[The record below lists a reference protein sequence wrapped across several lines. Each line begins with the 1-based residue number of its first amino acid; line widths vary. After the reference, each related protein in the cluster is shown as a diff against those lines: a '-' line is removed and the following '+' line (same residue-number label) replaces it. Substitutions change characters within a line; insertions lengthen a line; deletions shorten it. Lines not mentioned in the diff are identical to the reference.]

1 MTVTVKGDKEIIA
14 YLEKKYG
21 RSATKRITDFAL
33 TKGGQKV
40 VQIIKNN
47 MKSFKD
53 TGESVEE
60 TTVSK
65 PMTINGVRTVKIHWR
80 GPKQRYRI
88 IHLNE
93 YGHFDRAGKWVN
105 TAGKGVIENAMR
117 EGRETYFR
125 TVKEEIRRR
134 VYLIG

>member
-1 MTVTVKGDKEIIA
+1 MSVTIKGDKEIIT
-14 YLEKKYG
+14 YLENKYG
-21 RSATKRITDFAL
+21 KSATKRITDFAL

-47 MKSFKD
+47 IDSFKD
-53 TGESVEE
+53 TGESVKE

-93 YGHFDRAGKWVN
+93 YGHYDRSGKWVN

-117 EGRETYFR
+117 KGRETYFR
-125 TVKEEIRRR
+125 TVKEEMRKR
-134 VYLIG
+134 V

>member
-80 GPKQRYRI
+80 GPKERYRI

-93 YGHFDRAGKWVN
+93 YGHLDRAGKWVN

-125 TVKEEIRRR
+125 TVKEEMRKR
-134 VYLIG
+134 V

>member
-21 RSATKRITDFAL
+21 KSATKRITDFAL

-65 PMTINGVRTVKIHWR
+65 PMTISGVRTVKIHWR

-93 YGHFDRAGKWVN
+93 YGHFDRSGKWVN
-105 TAGKGVIENAMR
+105 TAGKGVIERAVR
-117 EGRETYFR
+117 EGRETYFQ
-125 TVKEEIRRR
+125 TVKEEIKRR
-134 VYLIG
+134 V

>member
-21 RSATKRITDFAL
+21 KSATKRITDFAL

-125 TVKEEIRRR
+125 TVKEEIRKR
-134 VYLIG
+134 V

>member
-1 MTVTVKGDKEIIA
+1 MTISVKGDKEIIA
-14 YLEKKYG
+14 YLEKKFG
-21 RSATKRITDFAL
+21 KSATKRITDFAL

-40 VQIIKNN
+40 VQIIKRD
-47 MKSFKD
+47 MGSFKD
-53 TGESVEE
+53 TGESVSE
-60 TTVSK
+60 TSLSK
-65 PMTINGVRTVKIHWR
+65 PITIGGVRTVKIHWR

-93 YGHFDRAGKWVN
+93 YGHYDRSGKWVN
-105 TAGKGVIENAMR
+105 TAGKGVIERAMR

-134 VYLIG
+134 V

>member
-1 MTVTVKGDKEIIA
+1 MTMTLKGDKEIIA
-14 YLEKKYG
+14 YLETKYG
-21 RSATKRITDFAL
+21 KSAMKRITDFAL
-33 TKGGQKV
+33 TKAGNKV
-40 VQIIKNN
+40 VSIIKGN
-47 MKSFKD
+47 MKSFED

-60 TTVSK
+60 TTLSK
-65 PMTINGVRTVKIHWR
+65 PITIKGVRTVKIHWR

-93 YGHFDRAGKWVN
+93 YGHFDRSGKWVN

-125 TVKEEIRRR
+125 TVKEEMRKR
-134 VYLIG
+134 V

>member
-1 MTVTVKGDKEIIA
+1 IA

-21 RSATKRITDFAL
+21 KSATKRITDFAL

-93 YGHFDRAGKWVN
+93 YGHLERSWKLGKKTCKSCNEKAKAESRKNEFKKSKKRKKKKV
-105 TAGKGVIENAMR
+105 
-117 EGRETYFR
+117 
-125 TVKEEIRRR
+125 
-134 VYLIG
+134 

>member
-21 RSATKRITDFAL
+21 KSATKRITDFAL

-40 VQIIKNN
+40 AQIIKNN
-47 MKSFKD
+47 IKSFKD

-125 TVKEEIRRR
+125 TVKEEMRRR
-134 VYLIG
+134 V

>member
-1 MTVTVKGDKEIIA
+1 MTISVKGDKEIIA
-14 YLEKKYG
+14 YLEKKFG
-21 RSATKRITDFAL
+21 KSATKRITDFAL

-40 VQIIKNN
+40 VQIIKRD
-47 MKSFKD
+47 MGSFKD
-53 TGESVEE
+53 TGESVSE
-60 TTVSK
+60 TSLSK
-65 PMTINGVRTVKIHWR
+65 PMTIGGVRTVKVRWR

-93 YGHFDRAGKWVN
+93 FGHYDRSGKWVN
-105 TAGKGVIENAMR
+105 TAGKGVIERAMR

-134 VYLIG
+134 V

>member
-1 MTVTVKGDKEIIA
+1 MSISIKGDKEIIA
-14 YLEKKYG
+14 YLEKKFG
-21 RSATKRITDFAL
+21 KSATKRITDFAL

-40 VQIIKNN
+40 VQIMKNN

-53 TGESVEE
+53 TGESVSE
-60 TTVSK
+60 TSLSK
-65 PMTINGVRTVKIHWR
+65 PMTIGGVRTVKIHWR

-93 YGHFDRAGKWVN
+93 YGHYDRSGKWVN
-105 TAGKGVIENAMR
+105 TAGKGVIERAMR

-125 TVKEEIRRR
+125 TVKEEIRKR
-134 VYLIG
+134 V

>member
-1 MTVTVKGDKEIIA
+1 MTISVKGDKEIIA
-14 YLEKKYG
+14 YLEKKFG
-21 RSATKRITDFAL
+21 KSATKRITDFAL

-40 VQIIKNN
+40 IQIIKRD
-47 MKSFKD
+47 MGSFKD
-53 TGESVEE
+53 TGESVSE
-60 TTVSK
+60 TSLSK
-65 PMTINGVRTVKIHWR
+65 PMTIGGVRTVKVHWR

-93 YGHFDRAGKWVN
+93 FGHYDRSGKWVN
-105 TAGKGVIENAMR
+105 TAGKGVIERAMR

-134 VYLIG
+134 V

>member
-21 RSATKRITDFAL
+21 KSATKRITDFAL

-53 TGESVEE
+53 TGESVQE

-125 TVKEEIRRR
+125 TVKEEIRRT
-134 VYLIG
+134 V

>member
-1 MTVTVKGDKEIIA
+1 MTITMKGDKEIIA
-14 YLEKKYG
+14 YLEKNYG
-21 RSATKRITDFAL
+21 KSATKRITDFAL

-80 GPKQRYRI
+80 GPKKRYRI

-93 YGHFDRAGKWVN
+93 YGHFDRSGKWVN

-125 TVKEEIRRR
+125 TVKEEMRKR
-134 VYLIG
+134 V

>member
-1 MTVTVKGDKEIIA
+1 MTMTLKGDKEIIA
-14 YLEKKYG
+14 YLETKYG
-21 RSATKRITDFAL
+21 KSAMKRITDFAL
-33 TKGGQKV
+33 TKAGNKV
-40 VQIIKNN
+40 VSIIKGN
-47 MKSFKD
+47 MKSFED

-60 TTVSK
+60 TTLSK
-65 PMTINGVRTVKIHWR
+65 PMTIKGVRTVKIHWR

-93 YGHFDRAGKWVN
+93 YGHYDRSGKWIN

-125 TVKEEIRRR
+125 TVKEEMRKR
-134 VYLIG
+134 V

>member
-21 RSATKRITDFAL
+21 KSATKRITDFAL

-40 VQIIKNN
+40 VQIIRNN

-105 TAGKGVIENAMR
+105 TRGKGVIENAMR

-125 TVKEEIRRR
+125 TVKEEMRRR
-134 VYLIG
+134 V

>member
-21 RSATKRITDFAL
+21 KSSTKRITDFAL

-117 EGRETYFR
+117 EGKETYFR

-134 VYLIG
+134 V

>member
-1 MTVTVKGDKEIIA
+1 MTIKMKGDKEIIA
-14 YLEKKYG
+14 YLEKNYG
-21 RSATKRITDFAL
+21 KSATKRITDFAL
-33 TKGGQKV
+33 TKGGKKV

-93 YGHFDRAGKWVN
+93 YGHYDRAGKWVN

-125 TVKEEIRRR
+125 TVKEEMRKR
-134 VYLIG
+134 V

>member
-21 RSATKRITDFAL
+21 KSATKRITDFAL

-93 YGHFDRAGKWVN
+93 YGHFDRSGKWVN
-105 TAGKGVIENAMR
+105 TRGKGVIENAMR

-125 TVKEEIRRR
+125 TVKEEMRKR
-134 VYLIG
+134 V

>member
-1 MTVTVKGDKEIIA
+1 MSVTLRGFKELQDA
-14 YLEKKYG
+14 LERKYG
-21 RSATKRITDFAL
+21 RGAMKRVTDFAL

-47 MKSFKD
+47 MKSFEKS
-53 TGESVEE
+53 GASVEE
-60 TTVSK
+60 VTVSK

-80 GPKQRYRI
+80 GPRQRFRI

-93 YGHFDRAGKWVN
+93 YGHYDRSGKWVN
-105 TAGKGVIENAMR
+105 TRGKGVVENAMR

-125 TVKEEIRRR
+125 TVKEEMRKR
-134 VYLIG
+134 V

>member
-1 MTVTVKGDKEIIA
+1 MTMTLKGDKEIIA
-14 YLEKKYG
+14 YLETKYG
-21 RSATKRITDFAL
+21 KSAMKRITDFAL
-33 TKGGQKV
+33 TKAGNKV
-40 VQIIKNN
+40 VSIIKGN
-47 MKSFKD
+47 MKSFED

-60 TTVSK
+60 TTLSK
-65 PMTINGVRTVKIHWR
+65 PMTIKGVRTVKIHWR

-93 YGHFDRAGKWVN
+93 YGHFDCSGKWVN

-125 TVKEEIRRR
+125 TVKEEMRKR
-134 VYLIG
+134 V

>member
-1 MTVTVKGDKEIIA
+1 MSVTIKGDKEIIT
-14 YLEKKYG
+14 YLENKYG
-21 RSATKRITDFAL
+21 KSATKRITDFAL

-47 MKSFKD
+47 IDSFKD
-53 TGESVEE
+53 TGESVKE
-60 TTVSK
+60 TKVSK

-80 GPKQRYRI
+80 GPKKRYRI

-93 YGHFDRAGKWVN
+93 YGHYDRSGKWVN

-125 TVKEEIRRR
+125 TVKEELRRK
-134 VYLIG
+134 V

>member
-1 MTVTVKGDKEIIA
+1 MTMTLKGDKEIIA
-14 YLEKKYG
+14 YLETKYG
-21 RSATKRITDFAL
+21 KSATKRITDFAL
-33 TKGGQKV
+33 TKAGNKV
-40 VQIIKNN
+40 VSIIKGN
-47 MKSFKD
+47 MKSFED

-60 TTVSK
+60 TTLSK
-65 PMTINGVRTVKIHWR
+65 PMTIKGVRAVKIHWR

-93 YGHFDRAGKWVN
+93 YGHFDRSGKWVN

-125 TVKEEIRRR
+125 TVKEEMRKR
-134 VYLIG
+134 V

>member
-1 MTVTVKGDKEIIA
+1 MTVTMKGDKEIIA
-14 YLEKKYG
+14 YLETKYG
-21 RSATKRITDFAL
+21 KSATKRITDFAL

-47 MKSFKD
+47 MKSFED
-53 TGESVEE
+53 TGESVKE

-93 YGHFDRAGKWVN
+93 YGHYDRSGKWVN

-117 EGRETYFR
+117 KGRETYFR
-125 TVKEEIRRR
+125 TVKEEMRKR
-134 VYLIG
+134 V